1 MSGIETAAVIGF
13 GAIGSPIAHLLQL
26 HLNDGFSLVATGM
39 RRLMLESRNVT
50 INGESF
56 RAHILPDAYHPL
68 SPDLLVSCVKN
79 YDLESSLPDIR
90 SVVGDH
96 TIILPLQ
103 NGIYAYDFYR
113 RQFPKNAV
121 LRGFIQGPN
130 TRRRGNAIRYTNPG
144 VVHMG
149 IDSPELRD
157 AAAAVNVLFTAA
169 NLRIVMDN
177 DIARAVWRKWMLN
190 VAGNTVTALT
200 MADYSDFRSNPE
212 LPRLCTQSMNEF
224 ASVANAEGVG
234 IVQDDIDEVINY
246 FMTYEGSKRTSMV
259 EDVIAQRRTEN
270 EFLAGELVR
279 RAERHGINVPITR
292 TLYGLMQIR
301 EELYLNG
308 RIN

>member
-1 MSGIETAAVIGF
+1 MARIETAAVIGF
-13 GAIGSPIAHLLQL
+13 GAIGSPIAHHLQL

-39 RRLMLESRNVT
+39 RRWMLESRNVT
-50 INGESF
+50 INGETF
-56 RAHILPDAYHPL
+56 RTHILPDTYHPL
-68 SPDLLVSCVKN
+68 FPDLLVSCVKN

-144 VVHMG
+144 VIHMG
-149 IDSPELRD
+149 VDTPELRE

-200 MADYSDFRSNPE
+200 MADYSDFRSNSE

-224 ASVANAEGVG
+224 AAVANAEGVG

-279 RAERHGINVPITR
+279 RAERHGISVPITR
-292 TLYGLMQIR
+292 TLYGLMQIK